1 MKFIYPFIFLLVLSC
16 GALKKE
22 YVCGDHLCV
31 DKKEFNEYFS
41 KNLIAEI
48 KSKTSKK
55 NKKIDL
61 VKLNTESLVEKKI
74 INTDS
79 KKEEQMKL
87 NQEKKEL
94 KIEKF
99 KLLKEKKKEEENK
112 KNKII
117 EKVESTSVLKSKK
130 DEESIVNDVSNN
142 RNEEK
147 KIVRRTPLKKKKNL
161 IKTTKKTI
169 TTNTIDAKAIESL
182 CDQVSDCDIDKITE
196 LLIKKGKGKPFPE
209 L

>member
-1 MKFIYPFIFLLVLSC
+1 MKFIYPFIFFVVLSC

-22 YVCGDHLCV
+22 YVCGDHPCI

-41 KNLIAEI
+41 KNLIVEI

-79 KKEEQMKL
+79 KKEKKMKL

-94 KIEKF
+94 KIEKI

-112 KNKII
+112 TNKII
-117 EKVESTSVLKSKK
+117 ENVKSTNTLKSKK
-130 DEESIVNDVSNN
+130 VEERKVNEVSNN

-147 KIVRRTPLKKKKNL
+147 KIVKRTPLEKKKNL

-169 TTNTIDAKAIESL
+169 TISTIDAKAIESL

-196 LLIKKGKGKPFPE
+196 LLIKKGKGKPFPD